1 MYSGTKLCSGFSKS
15 SVNVLYF
22 HNIKNK
28 KGRDKYT
35 YIKLPYWDITYLL
48 YTHLKCTIPGISLL
62 VQWLRLRVSTEEGAV
77 LISSQGTKIL
87 QPKKMVWQ
95 KNFF

>member
-35 YIKLPYWDITYLL
+35 YIKLPY
-48 YTHLKCTIPGISLL
+48 
-62 VQWLRLRVSTEEGAV
+62 
-77 LISSQGTKIL
+77 
-87 QPKKMVWQ
+87 
-95 KNFF
+95 